1 MNGAIRWK
9 AFSKELAT
17 VGVGAPAGEYLQ
29 GTAESEPCVMVSR
42 HHKESVAETVL
53 FFETEADVYVTGDPD
68 MT

>member
-1 MNGAIRWK
+1 
-9 AFSKELAT
+9 
-17 VGVGAPAGEYLQ
+17 
-29 GTAESEPCVMVSR
+29 MVSR